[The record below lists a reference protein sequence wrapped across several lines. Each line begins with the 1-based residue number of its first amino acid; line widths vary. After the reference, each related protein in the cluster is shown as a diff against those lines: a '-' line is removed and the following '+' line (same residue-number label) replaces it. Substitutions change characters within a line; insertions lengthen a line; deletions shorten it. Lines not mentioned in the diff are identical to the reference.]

1 MVSAKFDVLSK
12 RNIFLQFEEV
22 VSHSKI
28 SMSAYLRKDCSK
40 NCCSNDRKVG

>member
-22 VSHSKI
+22 VSYLKI
-28 SMSAYLRKDCSK
+28 SLFAYLRKYYSK
-40 NCCSNDRKVG
+40 NSCSNDRRVG

>member
-22 VSHSKI
+22 VSYLQKSLF
-28 SMSAYLRKDCSK
+28 AYLRKY
-40 NCCSNDRKVG
+40 